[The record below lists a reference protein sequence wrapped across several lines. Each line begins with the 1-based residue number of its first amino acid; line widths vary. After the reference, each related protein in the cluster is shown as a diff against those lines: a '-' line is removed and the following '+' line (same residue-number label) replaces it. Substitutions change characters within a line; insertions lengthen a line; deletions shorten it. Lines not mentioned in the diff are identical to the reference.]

1 MEKQILKEQELKK
14 IIKLGYNL
22 KLISVEFKVP
32 MVILEEYEKKIK
44 NEENATIEENKKEE
58 NAAKKEIRKPML
70 ENPQI
75 LVMREKYYKIYNK
88 QEYNINTIKETKRQ
102 LADTEIQMLEKE
114 YEKIKVYV
122 SKVEDQTLE
131 TKEKKKYLVNILN
144 SLKKYNDI
152 FPYFDKTE
160 EIYNLIESS
169 KLNYL
174 SSFKTYSSCG
184 SKTFDMEWIKSKIN
198 KVYME
203 FISNTVNDMTDI
215 EELKK
220 ILKRI
225 DKKRALKYPL
235 TTGKFYKEIEDKIH
249 KIEEKNARERFRN
262 DISTEIKNLA
272 SNIAEGNVDIKKA
285 NETIDSEAN
294 IKYEKSPKTKFSLTL
309 EQQRKQVIM
318 QIRTLL
324 SENGKQYVIKDI
336 KRTFQILQELCGTE
350 IQHNFSVISNNF
362 ISGKRFE
369 DARKLCSQ
377 VSGIEQLK
385 MVSKIQKAQIIKAE
399 IGDLVLKA
407 IDKELSGEEQQ
418 KFIQTLE
425 SEIKNK
431 KIIPSEINLGY
442 NCDNT
447 RKITLEDLVKG
458 TELLRD

>member
-14 IIKLGYNL
+14 IIELGYDL

-32 MVILEEYEKKIK
+32 MEILEKYEKEIK
-44 NEENATIEENKKEE
+44 
-58 NAAKKEIRKPML
+58 KPML

-75 LVMREKYYKIYNK
+75 LVMREKYYKIYNQ
-88 QEYNINTIKETKRQ
+88 QEYNINTIKEAKYQ
-102 LADTEIQMLEKE
+102 LTDTEIQILEKE

-122 SKVEDQTLE
+122 SKLEEQTL
-131 TKEKKKYLVNILN
+131 KQDEKKKYLGKIFK
-144 SLKKYNDI
+144 SFQKYNDI
-152 FPYFDKTE
+152 FPYFDKIDE
-160 EIYNLIESS
+160 LYDLIKSLNL
-169 KLNYL
+169 NNL
-174 SSFKTYSSCG
+174 SSFKTYNPYG
-184 SKTFDMEWIKSKIN
+184 AKTFDMQWINTKIN
-198 KVYME
+198 KFYINSVL
-203 FISNTVNDMTDI
+203 NTGRDLTDI